1 MFCGYQEGDFLLP
14 NGGAKLASLFDLDQA
29 ASQGNESFQ
38 FRAPK
43 QPKKTPTA
51 LSPSPQ
57 KPASTPSVLL
67 ATAVHAFRFVNGQYT
82 KQGKVG
88 AAILGNHPTREYM
101 ILLYGSQQK
110 PITTAKIHLGFIFTV
125 QPGNYGTF
133 YDDLRHNWSL
143 MFDSE
148 KAGVDFCK
156 ELCVA
161 RWNSETTVDTLLT
174 QDLLLGEGQAVDY
187 GDTVEVAFT
196 GWLLQNHNIGQMFDS
211 NVGKDKLLRVKLGT
225 GKAIKGLE
233 DGMVGMQKTGR
244 RFHIV
249 PPTLSYGSKGIPN
262 RVPSSSTLVYN
273 VEIRRVKF
281 AKDSGSER
289 QNGGL
294 TTNSPSPSVDSLG
307 FGMSPQSQPPTSIPA
322 EPRGKPLNVKPNSI
336 NEQLMQP
343 DTAKAK
349 LISHMAK
356 MGQPMLPFPTEAI
369 SAQPDHSDSKT
380 EVGSIDPSESH
391 PSHHCLLPQPVQM
404 SAAPPVHAVPEVVVP
419 TAAQQP
425 VFMETVVPQAV
436 DCGGSSHAFQ
446 PYPSFQSAFGPSY
459 LGQFHPHHAVSYQAP
474 SDVTSL
480 LMTEVRQHNT
490 EIGQAVGKV
499 ADKINL
505 LVSKVDEL
513 QKHGGGNSLGLSSVS
528 METAMILHNIQR
540 ITQENLFLKEMVL
553 EKSTRVEEQNWK
565 VRELLEQNQSC
576 DRDMNEDVYYLQ
588 FMKLRYYV
596 CLLPCSVFCSLKT
609 SLPRIGSTLCVCG
622 LQLSVGFRGL
632 FSAGDLLA
640 DCLTDR
646 LTTTFCTRCMEQSG
660 LLLEQR
666 KDVLKTSNQQ
676 DQTSLLEA
684 EQDKPHLTEYLAAYS
699 TLVSKLRLESSSL
712 QRSVSSLQTQLSQA
726 LQDRESH
733 CTQFSSL
740 ERLVEGLRKGEGRA
754 QAQWRTEKLKRKEMQ
769 LRIANTEEVLQDLR
783 AGKGNLDKMLSER
796 KRRWQCEHQRLSEE
810 VEEARR
816 SSQRETDNLRARR
829 GEVEQGEQ
837 VVLDV
842 DWQQGGYEKE
852 LHSRELAEIT
862 QQRDILARTLSEL
875 QEQRR
880 AETTR
885 KQLEMLLVEQK
896 RHAQQPNQDAMAEQV
911 KRVMNGVFHSLR
923 EEFGLHQSYQGS
935 DVLGVMLSTIKSV
948 TLDLLTAH
956 NPEEEEKVEEEE
968 KWTKAVEQNRRDD
981 DDNEMNRSNGSIQER
996 EDSGVTQTAWTSIVR
1011 SLWSE
1016 VQVEEESINSEG
1028 LENKAEDTPSTSREE
1043 TSSKAWTG
1051 SENGLT
1057 PSSLVVLTASRSPN

>member
-1 MFCGYQEGDFLLP
+1 MKTLYMKTLYMETLYMKTLYMKTLYMKTLYMKSL
-14 NGGAKLASLFDLDQA
+14 AKLASLFDLDQA

-57 KPASTPSVLL
+57 KPAPTPSVLL

-233 DGMVGMQKTGR
+233 DGMLGMQKTGR
-244 RFHIV
+244 RLHIV
-249 PPTLSYGSKGIPN
+249 PPTLGYGSKGIPN
-262 RVPSSSTLVYN
+262 HIPSSSTLVYN

-289 QNGGL
+289 QSGRL

-307 FGMSPQSQPPTSIPA
+307 LGMSPQSQPPSSIPA
-322 EPRGKPLNVKPNSI
+322 EPRGKPLNVKSNSI
-336 NEQLMQP
+336 NEQLMLS
-343 DTAKAK
+343 DSAKAK

-356 MGQPMLPFPTEAI
+356 MGQPMLPFPTGAI

-380 EVGSIDPSESH
+380 EDPSESH
-391 PSHHCLLPQPVQM
+391 PSHHCLFPQPVQM

-436 DCGGSSHAFQ
+436 DCGESSHAFQ

-474 SDVTSL
+474 SDVPSL

-513 QKHGGGNSLGLSSVS
+513 QKHGGSNSLGLSSVS

-540 ITQENLFLKEMVL
+540 ITQENLFLKKEVL
-553 EKSTRVEEQNWK
+553 KKSTRVEEQNWK
-565 VRELLEQNQSC
+565 IRELLEQNQ
-576 DRDMNEDVYYLQ
+576 
-588 FMKLRYYV
+588 
-596 CLLPCSVFCSLKT
+596 
-609 SLPRIGSTLCVCG
+609 
-622 LQLSVGFRGL
+622 
-632 FSAGDLLA
+632 
-640 DCLTDR
+640 
-646 LTTTFCTRCMEQSG
+646 RCMEQSG

-676 DQTSLLEA
+676 DQASLLEA
-684 EQDKPHLTEYLAAYS
+684 EQDKPHLTEYLAASS
-699 TLVSKLRLESSSL
+699 TLVSKLQLESSSL
-712 QRSVSSLQTQLSQA
+712 QSSVSDLQTQLSQV
-726 LQDRESH
+726 LQDRDSH

-740 ERLVEGLRKGEGRA
+740 ERLVEGTGLAEPLHLDLLIWLRKGEGRV
-754 QAQWRTEKLKRKEMQ
+754 QAQWHAEKLKRKEMQ
-769 LRIANTEEVLQDLR
+769 LTIANTEEELQDLR

-796 KRRWQCEHQRLSEE
+796 KRTWQCEHQRLSEE
-810 VEEARR
+810 LEEARR
-816 SSQRETDNLRARR
+816 SSQKETDHLRARR
-829 GEVEQGEQ
+829 GEVDQGEQ
-837 VVLDV
+837 VVLDM

-852 LHSRELAEIT
+852 LHSHELAEIT

-875 QEQRR
+875 QEQYMAAQSR

-885 KQLEMLLVEQK
+885 KQLEMLLVEQEK

-923 EEFGLHQSYQGS
+923 GEFGLHQSYQGS

-968 KWTKAVEQNRRDD
+968 KWTKAVE
-981 DDNEMNRSNGSIQER
+981 
-996 EDSGVTQTAWTSIVR
+996 
-1011 SLWSE
+1011 
-1016 VQVEEESINSEG
+1016 
-1028 LENKAEDTPSTSREE
+1028 
-1043 TSSKAWTG
+1043 
-1051 SENGLT
+1051 
-1057 PSSLVVLTASRSPN
+1057 

>member
-1 MFCGYQEGDFLLP
+1 MFCGNQEGDFLLP
-14 NGGAKLASLFDLDQA
+14 KGGAKLASLFDLDQA

-57 KPASTPSVLL
+57 KPAPTPSVLL

-88 AAILGNHPTREYM
+88 AALLGNHPTREYM

-133 YDDLRHNWSL
+133 YDDQRHNWSL

-161 RWNSETTVDTLLT
+161 KWNSETTVDTLLT

-225 GKAIKGLE
+225 GKVIKGLE
-233 DGMVGMQKTGR
+233 DGMLGMRKTGHR
-244 RFHIV
+244 LHIV
-249 PPTLSYGSKGIPN
+249 PPTLGYGSKGIPN
-262 RVPSSSTLVYN
+262 HVPSSSTLVYN

-289 QNGGL
+289 QSGGL

-322 EPRGKPLNVKPNSI
+322 EPRGKPLNVKSNSI
-336 NEQLMQP
+336 NEPLML

-356 MGQPMLPFPTEAI
+356 MGQPILPFPTGAI
-369 SAQPDHSDSKT
+369 PAQPDHSDSKT
-380 EVGSIDPSESH
+380 EVGSIDLSESH
-391 PSHHCLLPQPVQM
+391 PSRHCLLPQPVQM
-404 SAAPPVHAVPEVVVP
+404 SAAPPVHAVPEVIVP

-446 PYPSFQSAFGPSY
+446 PYPSFQSAFGLSY

-474 SDVTSL
+474 SDVTSF

-528 METAMILHNIQR
+528 METAMSLHNIQR
-540 ITQENLFLKEMVL
+540 ITQENLFLKEVVL

-565 VRELLEQNQSC
+565 IRELLEQNQ
-576 DRDMNEDVYYLQ
+576 
-588 FMKLRYYV
+588 
-596 CLLPCSVFCSLKT
+596 
-609 SLPRIGSTLCVCG
+609 
-622 LQLSVGFRGL
+622 
-632 FSAGDLLA
+632 
-640 DCLTDR
+640 
-646 LTTTFCTRCMEQSG
+646 RCMEQSG

-684 EQDKPHLTEYLAAYS
+684 EQDKPHLTEYLAASS
-699 TLVSKLRLESSSL
+699 TLVSKLQLESSSL
-712 QRSVSSLQTQLSQA
+712 QRSVSDLQTQLSQA

-733 CTQFSSL
+733 STQFNSL

-769 LRIANTEEVLQDLR
+769 LRIANTEEELQGLR
-783 AGKGNLDKMLSER
+783 AWKGNLDKMLSER
-796 KRRWQCEHQRLSEE
+796 KRRWQCEHQHLS
-810 VEEARR
+810 EEARR
-816 SSQRETDNLRARR
+816 SSQRETDHLRARRQVEQGARRQVEQGARRQVEQGARRGEVEQGARRGEVEQGARR

-842 DWQQGGYEKE
+842 DWHQGGYEKE
-852 LHSRELAEIT
+852 LHSREIAEIT

-875 QEQRR
+875 QEQYMAAQSR
-880 AETTR
+880 AEISR
-885 KQLEMLLVEQK
+885 KQLEMLLVEQEK
-896 RHAQQPNQDAMAEQV
+896 RHAQQPSQDAMAEQV

-923 EEFGLHQSYQGS
+923 GKFGLHQSYQGS

-956 NPEEEEKVEEEE
+956 NPEEEDKVEEE
-968 KWTKAVEQNRRDD
+968 KWTKAVEQNRRVDD
-981 DDNEMNRSNGSIQER
+981 DKEMNQSTGSIQEK

-1011 SLWSE
+1011 ALWSE
-1016 VQVEEESINSEG
+1016 AQVEDESINSEG

-1043 TSSKAWTG
+1043 TPSKTG

-1057 PSSLVVLTASRSPN
+1057 PSSLMVLIEEMSCQIQPLAVQIDQSKQMEVVPPPPL

>member
-1 MFCGYQEGDFLLP
+1 MKDGGIFEVYHLNVLFVCDVSLDIKYPLYFSIRRVRHRLLDMFCGYQEGDFLLP
-14 NGGAKLASLFDLDQA
+14 KGGAKLASLFELDQA

-57 KPASTPSVLL
+57 KPAPTPSVLL

-101 ILLYGSQQK
+101 ILLYGSEQK

-143 MFDSE
+143 MFESE

-174 QDLLLGEGQAVDY
+174 QDLLLGEGPAVDY

-233 DGMVGMQKTGR
+233 DGMLGMQKTGR
-244 RFHIV
+244 RLHIV
-249 PPTLSYGSKGIPN
+249 PPTLGYGSKGIPN
-262 RVPSSSTLVYN
+262 HVPSSSTLVYN

-289 QNGGL
+289 QSGRL

-307 FGMSPQSQPPTSIPA
+307 FGMSPQSQPPSSIPA
-322 EPRGKPLNVKPNSI
+322 EPRGKPLNVKSNSI
-336 NEQLMQP
+336 NEQLMLS

-356 MGQPMLPFPTEAI
+356 MGQPMLPFPTGAI

-380 EVGSIDPSESH
+380 EDPSESH
-391 PSHHCLLPQPVQM
+391 PSHHCLFPQPVQM

-474 SDVTSL
+474 SDVPSL

-490 EIGQAVGKV
+490 EIGQAVGKM

-540 ITQENLFLKEMVL
+540 ITQENLFLKKEVL

-565 VRELLEQNQSC
+565 IRELLEQNQ
-576 DRDMNEDVYYLQ
+576 
-588 FMKLRYYV
+588 
-596 CLLPCSVFCSLKT
+596 
-609 SLPRIGSTLCVCG
+609 
-622 LQLSVGFRGL
+622 
-632 FSAGDLLA
+632 
-640 DCLTDR
+640 
-646 LTTTFCTRCMEQSG
+646 RCMEQSS

-684 EQDKPHLTEYLAAYS
+684 EQDKPHLTEYLAAS
-699 TLVSKLRLESSSL
+699 TLVSKLQLESSSL
-712 QRSVSSLQTQLSQA
+712 QRSVSDLQTQLSQV
-726 LQDRESH
+726 LQDRDSH

-740 ERLVEGLRKGEGRA
+740 ERLVEGLRKGEGRV
-754 QAQWRTEKLKRKEMQ
+754 QAQWHTEKLKHKEIQ
-769 LRIANTEEVLQDLR
+769 LTITNTEEELQDLR

-796 KRRWQCEHQRLSEE
+796 KRTWQCEHQRLSEE
-810 VEEARR
+810 LEEARR
-816 SSQRETDNLRARR
+816 SSQKETDHLRARR
-829 GEVEQGEQ
+829 GEVDQGEQ
-837 VVLDV
+837 VVLDM
-842 DWQQGGYEKE
+842 DWQHGGYEKE
-852 LHSRELAEIT
+852 LHSHELAEIT

-875 QEQRR
+875 QEQYMAAQSR

-885 KQLEMLLVEQK
+885 KQLEMLLVEQEK

-923 EEFGLHQSYQGS
+923 GEFGLHQSYQGS

-956 NPEEEEKVEEEE
+956 NPEEEEKVEEE
-968 KWTKAVEQNRRDD
+968 KWTKAVE
-981 DDNEMNRSNGSIQER
+981 
-996 EDSGVTQTAWTSIVR
+996 
-1011 SLWSE
+1011 
-1016 VQVEEESINSEG
+1016 
-1028 LENKAEDTPSTSREE
+1028 
-1043 TSSKAWTG
+1043 
-1051 SENGLT
+1051 
-1057 PSSLVVLTASRSPN
+1057 